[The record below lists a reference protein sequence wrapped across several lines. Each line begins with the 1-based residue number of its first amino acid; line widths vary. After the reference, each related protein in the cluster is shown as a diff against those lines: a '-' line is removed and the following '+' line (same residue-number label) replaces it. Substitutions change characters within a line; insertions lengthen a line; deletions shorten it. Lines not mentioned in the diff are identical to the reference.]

1 MLPEQLYDV
10 FRELSD
16 LTVGQLTECLENLDA
31 VIAAPATATSYGLI
45 WPADLVRAVGPSGD
59 GSRRSARRRS
69 AP

>member
-31 VIAAPATATSYGLI
+31 VIAARRPPRPTDWSGLPI
-45 WPADLVRAVGPSGD
+45 LCER
-59 GSRRSARRRS
+59 
-69 AP
+69 